1 MFTRSART
9 ALMTGGAVIG
19 LMLAS
24 AAPAAAQNSEVEMLR
39 GQVQELLNRIERLEK
54 SPAAAPAPTVTA
66 APTIAQGNPKV
77 KVTFGGWINRAVTYA
92 DNGAD
97 DDFLFVDNNGASSR
111 FNISAS
117 GKVNDSL
124 SLGSVLEL
132 EAISNNA
139 RSTGLESQSTALSF
153 NERKMEVWAQVENV
167 GRIWLGQGDMASNV
181 VSEVDLS
188 GTANLGIYSDIGATF
203 GGLNFATGGAST
215 TVNVQSAFQNFD
227 GLNRDDRVRFDTTSI
242 AGFTASASAS
252 HGGNYDAALR
262 YAGKFGDTSVSA
274 AVGYWDFA
282 DDFGSPFEDGY
293 AGSISVKLASGI
305 NATVAA
311 GEQNYN
317 TGTIDSATYWY
328 GKLGYAA
335 KFSPIGQTAFAIDY
349 YEGSDI
355 RTATTAG
362 VTVGV
367 ASDATAYGVTM
378 VQQLD
383 AISSEVYVSVRNHEL
398 DAGGVNY
405 RDVLGVMTGARVRF

>member
-111 FNISAS
+111 FNVSAS

-132 EAISNNA
+132 EAVSHDSRGWGID
-139 RSTGLESQSTALSF
+139 STGTASSNF
-153 NERKMEVWAQVENV
+153 RFQERKMEVWMQVENV
-167 GRIWLGQGDMASNV
+167 GRLWLGQGDTASNV
-181 VSEVDLS
+181 ISEVDLS

-203 GGLNFATGGAST
+203 GGIAFAGDDAAETAGPTINA
-215 TVNVQSAFQNFD
+215 AFTNLD
-227 GLNRDDRVRFDTTSI
+227 GLSRDDRIRFDTTSI
-242 AGFTASASAS
+242 AGFTASVGATD
-252 HGGNYDAALR
+252 GDNYDAALR
-262 YAGKFGDTSVSA
+262 YAGKFGDTAVSGAIGYVDYADSNA
-274 AVGYWDFA
+274 AKDMV
-282 DDFGSPFEDGY
+282 
-293 AGSISVKLASGI
+293 AGSLSARLGMGFS
-305 NATVAA
+305 ATFAA
-311 GEQNYN
+311 GTQDFRAAGRE
-317 TGTIDSATYWY
+317 SASYWY

-335 KFSPIGQTAFAIDY
+335 SFSPIGETAFSVDY
-349 YEGSDI
+349 YDGSDV
-355 RTATTAG
+355 
-362 VTVGV
+362 VTNGSESV
-367 ASDATAYGVTM
+367 AYGVSL
-378 VQQLD
+378 VQKLD

-398 DAGGVNY
+398 DTPTLEFQDA
-405 RDVLGVMTGARVRF
+405 LGIMTGARVRF